1 VRDESRLLE
10 REPDSVQG
18 LLFPER
24 LVRED
29 GRLTPKDGQ
38 CYDVPE
44 YKPFKPEHRMYLT
57 VFAVRPKDKAEMKFP
72 TQQKYLRFPTL
83 TKKAA

>member
-1 VRDESRLLE
+1 MAGL
-10 REPDSVQG
+10 VQ
-18 LLFPER
+18 
-24 LVRED
+24 
-29 GRLTPKDGQ
+29 KDGQ

-44 YKPFKPEHRMYLT
+44 YKTFAPEPRMYLT
-57 VFAVRPKDKAEMKFP
+57 VFAVRPKYKAAMKFP